1 MTSLT
6 TLILDIIYTVN
17 VEDLP
22 LGYLLFNNEIYT
34 RSYRPSINNFYDS
47 IIRSEI
53 TPIFKKEYRFYLLI
67 NSRRY
72 ASPLDNVIGLLT
84 RERFIDYKVF

>member
-1 MTSLT
+1 MTLLI
-6 TLILDIIYTVN
+6 TLILDIVYIMN

-34 RSYRPSINNFYDS
+34 RSYRLSINDFYNLV
-47 IIRSEI
+47 IRSEV
-53 TPIFKKEYRFYLLI
+53 TPISKKEYRFYFSI

-72 ASPLDNVIGLLT
+72 ASPLDNIISLLIK
-84 RERFIDYKVF
+84 EYFINYKIF